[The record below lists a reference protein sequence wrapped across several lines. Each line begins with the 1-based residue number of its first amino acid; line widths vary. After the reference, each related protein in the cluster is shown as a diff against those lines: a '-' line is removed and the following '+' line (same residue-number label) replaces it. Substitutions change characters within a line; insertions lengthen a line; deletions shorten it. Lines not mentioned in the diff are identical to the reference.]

1 MVWYI
6 WRARVYSYV
15 RIKQQQEQSRHSC
28 TLIERREEEV
38 ERNQV
43 IGPNHEFYDRYIAA
57 KADITNLRI
66 EANNAAIEAA
76 KQTNTVLPKPDKSKY
91 NDGYGYV
98 NVRTGIYDANYGI
111 ARCNRCCIYI
121 ALYSGSYKSE
131 SY

>member
-1 MVWYI
+1 M
-6 WRARVYSYV
+6 
-15 RIKQQQEQSRHSC
+15 
-28 TLIERREEEV
+28 IERNIRRMIGMAEEEV
-38 ERNQV
+38 ERDQV

-111 ARCNRCCIYI
+111 VPCNIVRKKKILPSHNI
-121 ALYSGSYKSE
+121 FLLHHFFPH
-131 SY
+131 